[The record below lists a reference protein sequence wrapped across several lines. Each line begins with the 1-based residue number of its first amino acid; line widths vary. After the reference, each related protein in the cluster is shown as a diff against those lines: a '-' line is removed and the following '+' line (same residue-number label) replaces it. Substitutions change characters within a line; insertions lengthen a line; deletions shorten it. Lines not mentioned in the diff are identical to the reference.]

1 MLLRISFISS
11 KENNSV
17 ENSIKKKQ
25 GYISKYNLISEK
37 KATLLMILN
46 ENMTLFSC
54 TINYQLL
61 L

>member
-1 MLLRISFISS
+1 MLLRLSFISS

-25 GYISKYNLISEK
+25 GHISKYNLISEK